1 MTRIDDFHVYEGIGR
16 GGFAS
21 VHRGVAKATGRQVAI
36 KMIDKKQMN
45 ASGIKYKIWK
55 KNKIVNT
62 NQKLRIAQI
71 LDIMRN

>member
-45 ASGIKYKIWK
+45 ASGIKYKI
-55 KNKIVNT
+55 
-62 NQKLRIAQI
+62 
-71 LDIMRN
+71 